1 MKISIKVD
9 IDTDFNKKEEVLAY
23 LMDKYGSDS
32 VCQIINFSYISPI
45 GAIKDVGK
53 VLGIPYKVTDK
64 LSKKFVYS
72 DFQENLDN
80 DPSIIEEYGE
90 YSELFDIAKH
100 ISGRV
105 KTVSMHAGGVGIV
118 DTKIT
123 DYMAI
128 HRGKDDARV
137 IEVDKRV
144 IEEIGIIKFDLLGV
158 TTLNI
163 VQEVINS
170 LNLNPDFFSA
180 SNSEFMNDTATYD
193 LLASGKTDGVFQ
205 VESQGMK
212 DILMRLKPTN
222 IDDVSAVLALYRPDS
237 MGMVNQF
244 IHNKIHPED
253 ITYIHPDMQP
263 ILKNSY
269 GCLIYQEEVMEIT
282 RVFGG
287 RTYGGADLFRKA
299 IGKKNIELVKKE
311 SAKLKNEIIN
321 NGYGEDLAEKISNNL
336 AEMGGYSFNSAHSI
350 AYAML
355 TYQTAYLKAHYPVE
369 FFCALLNKNKD
380 DYGAINKYIM
390 DAKQFGVIINPP
402 HVNKSKS
409 GFSVYDGQI
418 MFGLSAINGIGEKIA
433 SVILNERQANG
444 TFHNFYDFLQ
454 RVSPTKTQMVSLI
467 KAGAIPCNNK
477 KNLLIKYFK
486 YIIGHKEYKPVKTLP
501 SLSIL
506 KNMGI
511 DTNTI
516 KDKAER
522 LRKYNLRKKIEFD
535 IEQEQKEKKQL
546 LIYIDKYGQDE
557 KFWEFSA
564 LSVFL
569 TDNPFNESYQYCN
582 TIYND
587 VQEGCLCT
595 LVGVITKI
603 QKKKDRYKNQ
613 FAFINLYSTN
623 GIIEVTVW
631 SSVYKRYIDFLNRGE
646 RVVLKCC
653 KRSKDCCEVQAVKSY
668 NRWLFEKRNTLEDK
682 KEVS

>member
-1 MKISIKVD
+1 
-9 IDTDFNKKEEVLAY
+9 
-23 LMDKYGSDS
+23 
-32 VCQIINFSYISPI
+32 
-45 GAIKDVGK
+45 
-53 VLGIPYKVTDK
+53 
-64 LSKKFVYS
+64 
-72 DFQENLDN
+72 
-80 DPSIIEEYGE
+80 
-90 YSELFDIAKH
+90 
-100 ISGRV
+100 
-105 KTVSMHAGGVGIV
+105 
-118 DTKIT
+118 
-123 DYMAI
+123 
-128 HRGKDDARV
+128 
-137 IEVDKRV
+137 
-144 IEEIGIIKFDLLGV
+144 
-158 TTLNI
+158 
-163 VQEVINS
+163 
-170 LNLNPDFFSA
+170 
-180 SNSEFMNDTATYD
+180 MNDTATYD

-321 NGYGEDLAEKISNNL
+321 NGYGEDLADKISNNL

-444 TFHNFYDFLQ
+444 TFHNFYDF
-454 RVSPTKTQMVSLI
+454 
-467 KAGAIPCNNK
+467 C
-477 KNLLIKYFK
+477 
-486 YIIGHKEYKPVKTLP
+486 KEYHQQK
-501 SLSIL
+501 
-506 KNMGI
+506 
-511 DTNTI
+511 
-516 KDKAER
+516 
-522 LRKYNLRKKIEFD
+522 LR
-535 IEQEQKEKKQL
+535 
-546 LIYIDKYGQDE
+546 
-557 KFWEFSA
+557 W
-564 LSVFL
+564 FL
-569 TDNPFNESYQYCN
+569 
-582 TIYND
+582 
-587 VQEGCLCT
+587 
-595 LVGVITKI
+595 
-603 QKKKDRYKNQ
+603 
-613 FAFINLYSTN
+613 
-623 GIIEVTVW
+623 
-631 SSVYKRYIDFLNRGE
+631 
-646 RVVLKCC
+646 
-653 KRSKDCCEVQAVKSY
+653 
-668 NRWLFEKRNTLEDK
+668 
-682 KEVS
+682 